1 MTPNRQDA
9 ASETAW
15 VLWYR
20 PSVRQKGVRRQRQAA
35 RPVDHPPE
43 RKATMTLAET
53 LLIAA
58 IFWSL
63 IWGIVSLA
71 RLFAAALSRPAA
83 VRNQGVEDSADWW
96 KHGPRE
102 E

>member
-1 MTPNRQDA
+1 
-9 ASETAW
+9 
-15 VLWYR
+15 
-20 PSVRQKGVRRQRQAA
+20 
-35 RPVDHPPE
+35 
-43 RKATMTLAET
+43 MTLAET